1 MENEV
6 QVTKGYTFECA
17 GCGKQWTH
25 KVKNT
30 SGLCK
35 DCVELR
41 RAVQGFL
48 NKGLY
53 TKAVALEILGKVLK
67 EV

>member
-1 MENEV
+1 MAEET
-6 QVTKGYTFECA
+6 QTQAKGYKFECK
-17 GCGKQWTH
+17 GCGVEWEH

-35 DCVELR
+35 NCVELR

-53 TKAVALEILGKVLK
+53 TKEKALEILAIVLK
-67 EV
+67 